1 MSFSSK
7 VLLDT
12 DTLSFYIKHYP
23 KVVADAQNYLRQY
36 NFFTFS
42 IITRF
47 EILRGLKANGA
58 TTGIKSFDFLCS
70 QNEVIELDDKI
81 IVRAADVYADLY
93 KRGLLILDAD
103 ILIAA
108 TALVNNLPVV
118 TNNESHFKRITG
130 LQILNWNK

>member
-23 KVVADAQNYLRQY
+23 KVVAVAQNYLRQY

-93 KRGLLILDAD
+93 KRGLLILNAD

-118 TNNESHFKRITG
+118 TNNESHFNRITG

>member
-1 MSFSSK
+1 MNFSEK

-12 DTLSFYIKHYP
+12 DTLSYYIKQYP
-23 KVVADAQNYLRQY
+23 KVVSIAQNYLRQY

-58 TTGIKSFDFLCS
+58 ATGIKTFDVLCS
-70 QNEVIELDDKI
+70 RNEIIGLSDKI
-81 IVRAADVYADLY
+81 IVRASDIYADLY

-108 TALVNNLPVV
+108 TALEKLLSRRY
-118 TNNESHFKRITG
+118 E
-130 LQILNWNK
+130 

>member
-1 MSFSSK
+1 MNFSEK

-12 DTLSFYIKHYP
+12 DTLSYYIKQYP
-23 KVVADAQNYLRQY
+23 KVVSIAQNYLRQN

-58 TTGIKSFDFLCS
+58 ATGIKTFDVLCS
-70 QNEVIELDDKI
+70 RNEIIGLSDKI
-81 IVRAADVYADLY
+81 IVRASDIYADLY

-108 TALVNNLPVV
+108 TALENNLAVV
-118 TNNESHFKRITG
+118 TNNESHFTRITG
-130 LQILNWNK
+130 LQVLKWN

>member
-1 MSFSSK
+1 MNFPSK
-7 VLLDT
+7 VLLDS
-12 DTLSFYIKHYP
+12 DTLSFYMKQFP
-23 KVVADAQNYLRQY
+23 KVVAVAQNYLQQY
-36 NFFTFS
+36 QFFTFS

-58 TTGIKSFDFLCS
+58 TTGIKAFDHLSS
-70 QNEVIELDDKI
+70 QNEIIGIDDKI
-81 IVRAADVYADLY
+81 IVRAADIYADLY

-108 TALVNNLPVV
+108 TALENNLAIV
-118 TNNESHFKRITG
+118 TNNENHFKRITG

>member
-1 MSFSSK
+1 MSFPSK

-12 DTLSFYIKHYP
+12 DTLSFYMKRFP
-23 KVVADAQNYLRQY
+23 KVVSVAQSYLRQY
-36 NFFTFS
+36 QFFTFS

-47 EILRGLKANGA
+47 EILRGIKAKSA
-58 TTGIKSFDFLCS
+58 TKGIKSFDLLCS
-70 QNEVIELDDKI
+70 QNEVVALSDKI
-81 IVRAADVYADLY
+81 IVRAADIYANLY

-108 TALVNNLPVV
+108 TALEDNLPLV
-118 TNNESHFKRITG
+118 TNNQSHFNRING